1 MRINNPYIIDQT
13 KLPGSNSSAPS
24 ANQVGEQQRI
34 KQARDSYS
42 QSSKYAQ
49 VIDAEYVDCYT
60 PDTKALKQERQ
71 NLHLALEAGEITLR
85 QGAETEQKINSSISQ
100 YQLPPVEVSLPGTYL
115 NIFA

>member
-1 MRINNPYIIDQT
+1 MRITNSYIIDQP

-42 QSSKYAQ
+42 QNSTYAQ
-49 VIDAEYVDCYT
+49 VIDAEYVDFYT
-60 PDTKALKQERQ
+60 HDTKALKQERQ
-71 NLHLALEAGEITLR
+71 NLHLTLEAGEITPG

-100 YQLPPVEVSLPGTYL
+100 YQLPPVEVPLPGTCL